1 VTAETPGLFVDS
13 PQESD
18 SLYPFLAVPAEPTTK
33 RFISGDAVMHRSRLC
48 ALLIDC
54 QTADV
59 DEAARFWSQAL
70 GRAVDPDHPG
80 TRGNYR
86 MLETP
91 PDEPIVQIQRVSHE
105 SRVHIDIETDDI
117 PAEVARL
124 ERLGA
129 KVVDRL
135 ERWVVMQAPTGQ
147 RFCVVRVQRPGFP
160 KNANAW
166 D

>member
-1 VTAETPGLFVDS
+1 MHHS
-13 PQESD
+13 P
-18 SLYPFLAVPAEPTTK
+18 
-33 RFISGDAVMHRSRLC
+33 RLC
-48 ALLIDC
+48 AVLIDC
-54 QTADV
+54 NTDDV
-59 DEAARFWSQAL
+59 DAAARFWGEAL
-70 GRAVDPDHPG
+70 GRPVDPGHPG
-80 TRGNYR
+80 SRGDYR

-91 PDEPIVQIQRVSHE
+91 PDEPIVEVQRVGHE

-129 KVVDRL
+129 TVAKRL

-160 KNANAW
+160 KNANRW
-166 D
+166 P